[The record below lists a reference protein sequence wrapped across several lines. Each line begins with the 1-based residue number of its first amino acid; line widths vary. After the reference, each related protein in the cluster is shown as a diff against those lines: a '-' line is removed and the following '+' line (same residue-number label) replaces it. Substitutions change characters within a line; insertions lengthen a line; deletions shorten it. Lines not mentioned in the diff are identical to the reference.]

1 MKNLDMILLLAMVCG
16 AGSAIAGGGASSDTP
31 AGQGKHVFDK
41 WCAPCHA
48 PAPSRTSGTAS
59 LAVKY
64 GGSLPAALEERE
76 DMTPEFV
83 RHFVR
88 TGVLIMP
95 PFRKTEISDAEL
107 DALGAYLTRNVN
119 KSKRKE

>member
-1 MKNLDMILLLAMVCG
+1 MKNIDMMLPLAMVCW
-16 AGSAIAGGGASSDTP
+16 ASSAMAGGGASSDTL
-31 AGQGKHVFDK
+31 AGRGKHVFDK

-48 PAPSRTSGTAS
+48 PVPPRTPGTAS

-64 GGSLPAALEERE
+64 GGNLPAALEERE

-83 RHFVR
+83 RGFVR
-88 TGVLIMP
+88 NGISTMP

-107 DALGAYLTRNVN
+107 NALGAYLSRSAN
-119 KSKRKE
+119 K